1 MPASE
6 SFGIWGSGML
16 VEGLQA
22 NLESGARDQ
31 LLFGRNEPGLQHR
44 HIAWAEAIAKTSS
57 VVDG

>member
-1 MPASE
+1 
-6 SFGIWGSGML
+6 ML